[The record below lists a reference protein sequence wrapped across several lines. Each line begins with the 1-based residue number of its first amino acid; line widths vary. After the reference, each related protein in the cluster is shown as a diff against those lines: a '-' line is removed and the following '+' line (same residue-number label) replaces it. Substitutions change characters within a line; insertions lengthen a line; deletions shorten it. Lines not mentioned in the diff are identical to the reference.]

1 MRTRLIAAFSLVLML
16 VLVASCAKAP
26 QEQVESARA
35 SLQSARD
42 AEAGTYAS
50 DAMAN
55 AEQQMAALDE
65 EMKAQDGKFALF
77 RSYGKSKELAAAA
90 QAAAD
95 SAKNAAQEGKARA
108 RDEATMAINDAKATA
123 DSTQTLLNTA
133 PIGKGS
139 MTDIQAMKADM
150 ATIQM
155 QLGEADSAFGAENYI
170 EAKAKADAAKSTAQG
185 IQQAII
191 QAREMARGR
200 R

>member
-1 MRTRLIAAFSLVLML
+1 MRIRLIAAFSLVMVL

-26 QEQVESARA
+26 QEQAEAARA
-35 SLQSARD
+35 SMQAARD

-50 DAMAN
+50 GAMAN
-55 AEQQMAALDE
+55 AEAQMAALDE
-65 EMKAQDGKFALF
+65 EMKAQEGKFALF

-95 SAKNAAQEGKARA
+95 SAKTAAQEGKARA
-108 RDEATMAINDAKATA
+108 RDEATMAINDAKSIA
-123 DSTQTLLNTA
+123 DSTATLLNSA

-150 ATIQM
+150 TTIQM
-155 QLGEADSAFGAENYI
+155 QLGEADSAFAAENYI
-170 EAKAKADAAKSTAQG
+170 EAKAKADAARSTAQG
-185 IQQAII
+185 IQQAIM

>member
-26 QEQVESARA
+26 QEQAESARA
-35 SLQSARD
+35 SLQAARD

-50 DAMAN
+50 GAMAN

-65 EMKAQDGKFALF
+65 EMKAQEGKFALF

-123 DSTQTLLNTA
+123 DSTQTLLNSA